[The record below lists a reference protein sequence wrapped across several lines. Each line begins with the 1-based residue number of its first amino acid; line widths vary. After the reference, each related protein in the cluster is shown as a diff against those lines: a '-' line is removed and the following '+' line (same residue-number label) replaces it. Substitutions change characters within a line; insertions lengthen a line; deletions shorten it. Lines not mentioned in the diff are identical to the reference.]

1 MERAYNS
8 VQVDQLNRSR
18 FEEFSIDH
26 QVTIINECLKSGSL
40 NEIAQQLG
48 YKYESSIRKR
58 FKKAG
63 YERRGKKFVLVGVA
77 AAEPVEIIKP
87 IVEPAVEPQEE
98 PTTNKPQIHHSHK
111 LTTGQRLDK
120 VEQELQ
126 QLKELLQTQH
136 SYTTTT
142 TFKLYRSN
150 GKAVSRSYRVYPE
163 VLEKLEQVK
172 SKYPE
177 YSLQDVFNSL
187 LMEALEKYTD

>member
-1 MERAYNS
+1 ME
-8 VQVDQLNRSR
+8 QINRNK
-18 FEEFSIDH
+18 FEEFGIDQ
-26 QVTIINECLKSGSL
+26 QVKLINEWLKSGSL
-40 NEIAQQLG
+40 NEIAQRLG

-63 YERRGKKFVLVGVA
+63 YERRGKKFVLGEPEAQVEQKV
-77 AAEPVEIIKP
+77 EPVVEP
-87 IVEPAVEPQEE
+87 IVEPKQPI
-98 PTTNKPQIHHSHK
+98 TTVVLQDSHE

-126 QLKELLQTQH
+126 QLKELLQH
-136 SYTTTT
+136 NYTTTT
-142 TFKLYRSN
+142 AFNLYRSN
-150 GKAVSRSYRVYPE
+150 NKAVSRSYRIYPE

-187 LMEALEKYTD
+187 LMEAMEKYTD